1 MDAAIIGTG
10 ITRFGMFVGTRLR
23 ELAGRAADRA
33 LADAGLDAADIG
45 LVIVGN
51 AAAGLLNGQEMIRA
65 HTALADS
72 RVAGRPMLAV
82 ENACASS
89 SSAVHLATLA
99 VASGGYDTVM
109 VVGVEKMTGTDRTAA
124 GRALA
129 TAVDVELAERAA
141 PGEAPRPVFME
152 IYAAEARDYMRRTG
166 ATARDLATVA
176 AKSYRNGSLNPIAQI
191 REALSVDEVLSARII
206 ADPLTRPMC
215 SSIGDGAAALVLT
228 RPELVRRGRPAVRVL
243 ASALAAAQAGDAGD
257 VVARA
262 ARTAYDQAGLGP
274 ADVDVCEV
282 HDAAA
287 PAELLIVEELGLA
300 ADGEAVA
307 MARAG
312 VFDLGGRCPV
322 NPSGG
327 LVARG
332 HPVGATGVAQIVELV
347 DQLRG
352 RADARQVEGARTA
365 LAQNAGGSLGNGPAA
380 CVVTMLA
387 VL

>member
-1 MDAAIIGTG
+1 
-10 ITRFGMFVGTRLR
+10 
-23 ELAGRAADRA
+23 
-33 LADAGLDAADIG
+33 
-45 LVIVGN
+45 
-51 AAAGLLNGQEMIRA
+51 
-65 HTALADS
+65 
-72 RVAGRPMLAV
+72 
-82 ENACASS
+82 
-89 SSAVHLATLA
+89 
-99 VASGGYDTVM
+99 
-109 VVGVEKMTGTDRTAA
+109 
-124 GRALA
+124 
-129 TAVDVELAERAA
+129 
-141 PGEAPRPVFME
+141 
-152 IYAAEARDYMRRTG
+152 
-166 ATARDLATVA
+166 
-176 AKSYRNGSLNPIAQI
+176 
-191 REALSVDEVLSARII
+191 
-206 ADPLTRPMC
+206 
-215 SSIGDGAAALVLT
+215 
-228 RPELVRRGRPAVRVL
+228 
-243 ASALAAAQAGDAGD
+243 
-257 VVARA
+257 
-262 ARTAYDQAGLGP
+262 
-274 ADVDVCEV
+274 VDVCEV